1 MCKRLAFGI
10 NAYQNPFAEEGEQ
23 EKKGEINDKRGTLTG
38 KISSER
44 KWAMRP
50 GEE

>member
-1 MCKRLAFGI
+1 MSKRLAFGI
-10 NAYQNPFAEEGEQ
+10 NAYQNPFAEGER
-23 EKKGEINDKRGTLTG
+23 EKKGEINDKHSPLTG

-44 KWAMRP
+44 KQAMRP